1 MHLKIGELSKKT
13 SCSVLTIRFYEKEGL
28 IPEPERTEGNY
39 RLYDIGYVE
48 RIKFIL
54 NCRTLNMSLNE
65 IRQLLTYKDNPK
77 KNCSDVNELIDLHV
91 SAIRENIIKQ
101 QKLIEQAK
109 AYKPNAQDA
118 VKYGVYGIQLAG
130 FFALG
135 EIVGRR
141 QIFGYPKL
149 GEAHH

>member
-1 MHLKIGELSKKT
+1 MNIRIPIVTIESRFFGNTRLMHLKIGELSKKT

-65 IRQLLTYKDNPK
+65 IRQLLTYKDKPE
-77 KNCSDVNELIDLHV
+77 KNCSDVNELIDLLV
-91 SAIRENIIKQ
+91 CAIKENIIKQ
-101 QKLIEQAK
+101 QKLIEQLSDLRGTCDGLCTID
-109 AYKPNAQDA
+109 QC
-118 VKYGVYGIQLAG
+118 GVLKNLA
-130 FFALG
+130 
-135 EIVGRR
+135 
-141 QIFGYPKL
+141 
-149 GEAHH
+149 

>member
-91 SAIRENIIKQ
+91 SAIRENLNKQ
-101 QKLIEQAK
+101 QKLIEQLSDLRGTCDGLCTID
-109 AYKPNAQDA
+109 QC
-118 VKYGVYGIQLAG
+118 GVLKNLA
-130 FFALG
+130 
-135 EIVGRR
+135 
-141 QIFGYPKL
+141 
-149 GEAHH
+149 

>member
-65 IRQLLTYKDNPK
+65 IRQLL
-77 KNCSDVNELIDLHV
+77 
-91 SAIRENIIKQ
+91 
-101 QKLIEQAK
+101 IEQLSDLRGTCDGLCTID
-109 AYKPNAQDA
+109 QC
-118 VKYGVYGIQLAG
+118 GVLKNLA
-130 FFALG
+130 
-135 EIVGRR
+135 
-141 QIFGYPKL
+141 
-149 GEAHH
+149 

>member
-1 MHLKIGELSKKT
+1 MAPPSIKQFETVYQNAFKWLKTPAE
-13 SCSVLTIRFYEKEGL
+13 
-28 IPEPERTEGNY
+28 
-39 RLYDIGYVE
+39 
-48 RIKFIL
+48 
-54 NCRTLNMSLNE
+54 
-65 IRQLLTYKDNPK
+65 
-77 KNCSDVNELIDLHV
+77 
-91 SAIRENIIKQ
+91 Q

>member
-65 IRQLLTYKDNPK
+65 IRQLLTYKDNEPYRV
-77 KNCSDVNELIDLHV
+77 CRRVNIL
-91 SAIRENIIKQ
+91 RECPDEKSKI
-101 QKLIEQAK
+101 
-109 AYKPNAQDA
+109 
-118 VKYGVYGIQLAG
+118 
-130 FFALG
+130 
-135 EIVGRR
+135 
-141 QIFGYPKL
+141 YP
-149 GEAHH
+149 

>member
-39 RLYDIGYVE
+39 RLYDVGYVE

-65 IRQLLTYKDNPK
+65 IRQLLTYKEICERHNQITGASLSTAK
-77 KNCSDVNELIDLHV
+77 REIKVRYIIFLLIIV
-91 SAIRENIIKQ
+91 
-101 QKLIEQAK
+101 
-109 AYKPNAQDA
+109 
-118 VKYGVYGIQLAG
+118 QLTNVE
-130 FFALG
+130 F
-135 EIVGRR
+135 
-141 QIFGYPKL
+141 
-149 GEAHH
+149 

>member
-1 MHLKIGELSKKT
+1 MVRGIANSKIGFGDLILLLRYFFKLKVST
-13 SCSVLTIRFYEKEGL
+13 HPRFYEKEGL

-101 QKLIEQAK
+101 QKLIEQLSDLRGTCDGLCTID
-109 AYKPNAQDA
+109 QC
-118 VKYGVYGIQLAG
+118 GVLKNLA
-130 FFALG
+130 
-135 EIVGRR
+135 
-141 QIFGYPKL
+141 
-149 GEAHH
+149 

>member
-65 IRQLLTYKDNPK
+65 IRQLLTYKDNKVKSMRFCFNNSIACAKP
-77 KNCSDVNELIDLHV
+77 STPVMSAPYF
-91 SAIRENIIKQ
+91 SAI
-101 QKLIEQAK
+101 L
-109 AYKPNAQDA
+109 P
-118 VKYGVYGIQLAG
+118 
-130 FFALG
+130 
-135 EIVGRR
+135 
-141 QIFGYPKL
+141 
-149 GEAHH
+149 